1 MRTFGLGLQLGM
13 GNMVTRAASGGGG
26 DPFSGYVVSL
36 LHFDGVNGSTT
47 HTDVMGIPW
56 TAWGGPTITT
66 ADSKFGGACASFDGS
81 NDFLYN
87 VDDPP
92 AFTFG
97 SGEFCI
103 ELWVKFTTLAAQDAI
118 ISQWRDSTNQRS
130 FFFYRNGS
138 AIGANFTQ
146 DGLSGSVLTVTSPTS
161 TVAVDTWYH
170 IAVSRQNN
178 TSPGFDTFR
187 IFVDGVVEASTDV
200 ASGYTVFDS
209 NEWVVIGDTRTG
221 SSDYTGLMDEMRVT
235 KGAARYTGAFT
246 PPTAPFPDPA

>member
-13 GNMVTRAASGGGG
+13 GNLVTRSASGGGG

-36 LHFDGVNGSTT
+36 LHFDGVDGSTT

-66 ADSKFGGACASFDGS
+66 AESKFGGACAYFDGS

-87 VDDPP
+87 STNPP

-103 ELWVKFTTLAAQDAI
+103 ELWARFPTTTGFDAFH
-118 ISQWRDSTNQRS
+118 SKWLDSGSNRS
-130 FFFYRNGS
+130 YIFGRNGTAIVFYVSTAGTGTDYSVAS
-138 AIGANFTQ
+138 ATG
-146 DGLSGSVLTVTSPTS
+146 VVTTN
-161 TVAVDTWYH
+161 TWYH

-178 TSPGFDTFR
+178 TSVGFDTFR
-187 IFVDGVVEASTDV
+187 IFVDGSIVATTDV
-200 ASGYTVFDS
+200 PVGTAIHNPSA
-209 NEWVVIGDTRTG
+209 WVMIGDNNTG
-221 SSDYTGLMDEMRVT
+221 SQDYTGYMDELRVT
-235 KGAARYTGAFT
+235 KGVARYTGAFT
-246 PPTAPFPDPA
+246 PPTAPFPDPV